1 MNNAGYQ
8 LKLDPVL
15 SDAWGPLHFLRGVRC
30 VESLKD
36 ARLTKH
42 GAAGRRHPP
51 LDRLATDG
59 RAVAVE
65 AEVSPPPLTSSLEM
79 HIYRDIPETSRRIK
93 LVFKIF
99 KEESC

>member
-1 MNNAGYQ
+1 
-8 LKLDPVL
+8 
-15 SDAWGPLHFLRGVRC
+15 
-30 VESLKD
+30 
-36 ARLTKH
+36 
-42 GAAGRRHPP
+42 
-51 LDRLATDG
+51 LATDG